1 MYKKNIIEYKPVM
14 SLPPSSS
21 GFLQASV
28 TESCVAPGYCKG
40 PCGALGQ
47 LTTDTNISAESF
59 PDELDAVMVYF
70 PASLRVELSTLSLVK
85 LLPVTD

>member
-1 MYKKNIIEYKPVM
+1 MNICLPVM

-21 GFLQASV
+21 GGLQASETV
-28 TESCVAPGYCKG
+28 SCVVPGYCKG

-47 LTTDTNISAESF
+47 LTTDTCMSAESL
-59 PDELDAVMVYF
+59 PDEFEAVIVYF
-70 PASLRVELSTLSLVK
+70 PASLRVELSTLNLVK